1 MSPQQAH
8 VAQATDVDQVA
19 INTIRTLAIDAIQ
32 KANSGHPGTP
42 MGAAPTA
49 YTLWQQFLRYDPEQP
64 MWPNRDRFVLS
75 SGHASMLLYALIH
88 LAGVKAANPSYEKVG
103 SEAVTLD
110 DIKTFRQEG
119 SRCPG
124 HPEYGWTSG
133 VESTTG
139 PLGQGVSTS
148 VGMAIAGCW
157 LAETY
162 NRPGFE
168 LFDFN
173 VYALCGDGDMMEGI
187 SSEAAS
193 VAGHL
198 QLPNLCWI
206 YDSNRVTIE
215 GHTDIAFTEDVAA
228 RFLAYGWEVT
238 RVTDPNDTEL
248 VARALK
254 RFLAAKRPTMII
266 VHSHIGYGAPHK
278 QDSPS
283 AHGEPLGAE
292 EARLAK
298 EFFRFSPDES
308 FVVPPGVKEHF
319 GAKMGARGRRL
330 SEEWNKQ
337 FTRYRAQYPDLAD
350 NLERMQKRELPADW
364 EKALPSFPAS
374 ASGIS
379 TRDASGKVLNA
390 LAVKI
395 PWLLGGAADLY
406 PSTKTRLTFEFAG
419 DFQPKGELGDYRGRN
434 FHFGIREHAM
444 CAIVNGMV
452 LTGLRAFGSGFLIF
466 TDYARGAIRLSSL
479 MDLPVLH
486 IWTHDTISLGEDGPT
501 HQPIEQ
507 LLSLRAVPGMVV
519 LRPAD
524 ANEMVEA
531 YRVALSLKDRPS
543 EIVCSRQAL
552 PTLDRTK
559 FAPAAG
565 LAKGAYV
572 LVDAADGKPA
582 VILIGCGSEVS
593 LCLDA
598 WQQLTAQGIRTR
610 VVSMPSW
617 ALFDA
622 QDQAYRDAVLPP
634 AVKAR
639 VTVEEASPIGWDR
652 YAGRHG
658 VVLGMRTFGMS
669 APMKVVMEHFGFTV
683 EHVISAA
690 KQAIAQSS

>member
-1 MSPQQAH
+1 MFPQQAH
-8 VAQATDVDQVA
+8 AAQATDIDQLA
-19 INTIRTLAIDAIQ
+19 INTIRTLVIDAIQ

-88 LAGVKAANPSYEKVG
+88 LAGVKAANASYEKVG

-110 DIKTFRQEG
+110 DLKTFRQEG

-148 VGMAIAGCW
+148 VGMAIAGGW

-254 RFLAAKRPTMII
+254 RFPAAKRPTMII

-283 AHGEPLGAE
+283 AHGEPLGTE
-292 EARLAK
+292 EARLTK
-298 EFFRFSPDES
+298 EFFGFSPDES
-308 FVVPPGVKEHF
+308 FVVPPGVKDHF
-319 GAKMGARGRRL
+319 AANMGARGRRL
-330 SEEWNKQ
+330 REEWNKQ

-350 NLERMQKRELPADW
+350 NIERIQKRELPTDW

-390 LAVKI
+390 LAEKI

-406 PSTKTRLTFEFAG
+406 PSTKTRLNFEFAG

-444 CAIVNGMV
+444 CAIVNGLV

-466 TDYARGAIRLSSL
+466 TDYARGAIRLSSI
-479 MDLPVLH
+479 MDIPVLH
-486 IWTHDTISLGEDGPT
+486 IWTHDSISLGEDGPT
-501 HQPIEQ
+501 HQPVEQ
-507 LLSLRAVPGMVV
+507 LLSLRAVPGLVV

-543 EIVCSRQAL
+543 EIICSRQAL

-593 LCLDA
+593 LCVAA
-598 WQQLTAQGIRTR
+598 WQQLTAQGISTR

-622 QDQAYRDAVLPP
+622 QDEAYRDAVLPP
-634 AVKAR
+634 SVKAR

>member
-298 EFFRFSPDES
+298 EFFGFSPDES

-330 SEEWNKQ
+330 SEEWTKQ

-350 NLERMQKRELPADW
+350 NLDRIQKRELPVDW

-390 LAVKI
+390 LAEKI

-598 WQQLTAQGIRTR
+598 WQQLTAQGIRAR

-622 QDQAYRDAVLPP
+622 QDKAYRNAVLPP